1 MAEPTRL
8 QGRDVRD
15 ATPAA
20 GERRPSYDLLRAG
33 SVAGLFAGGVML
45 VWAGAGAAL
54 AGLPPFRPL
63 ALSAATFL
71 GEGAEGPGALL
82 LGALLWAAMSVALT
96 LLFAAFVPR
105 DYPFVSAA
113 LLGVGYSFVVLAVMA
128 SQVLPRLNPTM
139 RAAMPESGGA
149 WVLAYAA
156 YGVALGVVP
165 MLRRR
170 WSSSG
175 RGRAE
180 AAAPPRGAVRQPA

>member
-1 MAEPTRL
+1 MAGPTRV

-15 ATPAA
+15 ATPAS
-20 GERRPSYDLLRAG
+20 GERRESHEVLRAG
-33 SVAGLFAGGVML
+33 IVAGLFAGGVML

-54 AGLPPFRPL
+54 ADLPPFRPL
-63 ALSAATFL
+63 SLSAATFL
-71 GEGAEGPGALL
+71 DEGAEGPGALL
-82 LGALLWAAMSVALT
+82 VGALLWAAVSVGLA

-105 DYPFVSAA
+105 DFPFVSAA
-113 LLGVGYSFVVLAVMA
+113 LLGVGYSFVVLAVVA
-128 SQVLPRLNPTM
+128 SQALPRLNPEM

-156 YGVALGVVP
+156 YGAALGVVP

-170 WSSSG
+170 WSSSV
-175 RGRAE
+175 RGHAE